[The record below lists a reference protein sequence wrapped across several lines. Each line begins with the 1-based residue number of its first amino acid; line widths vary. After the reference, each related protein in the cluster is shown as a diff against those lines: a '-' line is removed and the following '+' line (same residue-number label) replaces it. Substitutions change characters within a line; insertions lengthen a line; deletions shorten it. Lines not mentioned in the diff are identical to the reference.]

1 MGYRSEVT
9 IIIQAQEDRTFTLLR
24 NGVVDESLREVHKL
38 DKPTQEEEKWAMF
51 LTEVAV
57 KPETELAWREII
69 SSNLYDSYGNNVNL
83 DKEARRITMNFP
95 DVKWYE
101 GKEDVDS
108 YMALFHSVK
117 PYEDYIDA
125 IYLRIG
131 EDTEDMEEKY
141 YGDGYSLACIER
153 SIEIN

>member
-57 KPETELAWREII
+57 KPETELAWREIT
-69 SSNLYDSYGNNVNL
+69 SGLDDGFGNTLKL
-83 DKEARRITMNFP
+83 DKEDRRITINFS
-95 DVKWYE
+95 DTKWYE
-101 GKEDVDS
+101 GNKEVDS
-108 YMALFHSVK
+108 YMALFHSVQ

-125 IYLRIG
+125 VFLRIG
-131 EDTEDMEEKY
+131 EDTEDIVEHN
-141 YGDGYSLACIER
+141 YGDGYSLA
-153 SIEIN
+153 SIEHTIVIN